1 MFRLKSWWKRKY
13 DGYANTQKQLKKSQ
27 VAGEG
32 LSEVHCCTCTHAQ
45 LWCQIVHHH
54 CRVCHPYLVEAISEN
69 CMELSCYVKGDCFAD
84 RLLTFPL
91 YQPGVIVWDNHWES
105 AKSGISLFIHRF
117 SSTYPFNFWKLEP
130 ISAVTGQRQ
139 GAGSQSVTGPTQRDR
154 QPFVNKFTHNRCNCM
169 PLGCGMQLEYPWRTY
184 KLHTERLQLDGGF
197 ELTFLP
203 FNYPNKHV
211 ICFELNTA
219 LLSVCLIVFV
229 IAPESVL
236 PRD

>member
-32 LSEVHCCTCTHAQ
+32 LSEVHCCTCTHTQ

-69 CMELSCYVKGDCFAD
+69 CMELSCYVKCDCFAD

-105 AKSGISLFIHRF
+105 AKSGISLFI
-117 SSTYPFNFWKLEP
+117 
-130 ISAVTGQRQ
+130 
-139 GAGSQSVTGPTQRDR
+139 
-154 QPFVNKFTHNRCNCM
+154 
-169 PLGCGMQLEYPWRTY
+169 PLSRE
-184 KLHTERLQLDGGF
+184 D
-197 ELTFLP
+197 FLP
-203 FNYPNKHV
+203 LIHSISGSWSLFQ
-211 ICFELNTA
+211 
-219 LLSVCLIVFV
+219 LSQGKGRVQVVSLSQGRHR
-229 IAPESVL
+229 ETDSHS
-236 PRD
+236 